1 MGKVEESSEER
12 LACVSLC
19 RRDYSVCFW
28 RSDNGGALDISIHLR
43 NRVTQSHQI
52 ATRRFGSATGRVT
65 GKFCLV
71 QP

>member
-1 MGKVEESSEER
+1 MYLCAEKLFNLL
-12 LACVSLC
+12 LAV
-19 RRDYSVCFW
+19 RQR
-28 RSDNGGALDISIHLR
+28 GALDISIDLR

>member
-1 MGKVEESSEER
+1 VYLCAER
-12 LACVSLC
+12 LF
-19 RRDYSVCFW
+19 CFW
-28 RSDNGGALDISIHLR
+28 WSGSEGALDISIHLR
-43 NRVTQSHQI
+43 DRVTQSHQI

>member
-1 MGKVEESSEER
+1 MYLCAER
-12 LACVSLC
+12 LF
-19 RRDYSVCFW
+19 CFW
-28 RSDNGGALDISIHLR
+28 WSGSEGALDISIHLR
-43 NRVTQSHQI
+43 DRVTQSHQI

>member
-1 MGKVEESSEER
+1 VYLCAER
-12 LACVSLC
+12 QFNLLLEV
-19 RRDYSVCFW
+19 RQR
-28 RSDNGGALDISIHLR
+28 GALDISVDLH

-52 ATRRFGSATGRVT
+52 ATRRFGSATGRVN